1 MTRFARHT
9 VLVVALLLSG
19 CETIPPAV
27 GDTMADAQSA
37 APVSTVSEADV
48 RIPGFI
54 RAMLERAPGA
64 EYWLCRDESD
74 WKHPERVHLAAVR
87 LGRVSPDV
95 LVELKGSELSDGE
108 VFLSLL
114 ALVSD
119 MGAIA
124 VAGETHIASFGVRG
138 VNRRWDWTPHAG
150 GGYQDTL
157 VLQPS
162 GDASYIDFRLADDT
176 NAEGGRR
183 ATASVLFQCEPG
195 R

>member
-19 CETIPPAV
+19 CKTMPPAV

-74 WKHPERVHLAAVR
+74 WKHPGASPFGQLCDLV
-87 LGRVSPDV
+87 VSA
-95 LVELKGSELSDGE
+95 LM
-108 VFLSLL
+108 FLWS
-114 ALVSD
+114 
-119 MGAIA
+119 
-124 VAGETHIASFGVRG
+124 
-138 VNRRWDWTPHAG
+138 
-150 GGYQDTL
+150 
-157 VLQPS
+157 
-162 GDASYIDFRLADDT
+162 
-176 NAEGGRR
+176 
-183 ATASVLFQCEPG
+183 
-195 R
+195 